1 MCNHPVTLWP
11 KCVLAVQN
19 NVSVKPKLVH
29 DIWIYLPTNPAS
41 KCINKTRMKLSVQY
55 PKCICPNVFTW
66 LILSLK
72 RLYPWWHRICCCL
85 ELGWTTKK
93 TNISGALRYSEC
105 GSLFELVFIKALMPL
120 ILLYHMSLNL
130 VGLCSTAMSVGEGGC
145 LCPPSP
151 SSSVLYGIRPG

>member
-41 KCINKTRMKLSVQY
+41 KCINKTRMKLSDQY

-105 GSLFELVFIKALMPL
+105 GSLLELVFIKALTEMQKAASMASALVL
-120 ILLYHMSLNL
+120 IFPPVVLIFGLPKRKIRL
-130 VGLCSTAMSVGEGGC
+130 V
-145 LCPPSP
+145 
-151 SSSVLYGIRPG
+151 